1 MLCKFQIIAIQ
12 MNTSFC
18 VQASIPSDE
27 YSSMQ
32 FFTTPLR
39 DLYRDGLVRTTV
51 ALILI
56 KDSVEMTKA
65 TFASFTDNI
74 LYFQNLALSANLR

>member
-18 VQASIPSDE
+18 VQASILSDE

-32 FFTTPLR
+32 FFTPLR

-56 KDSVEMTKA
+56 KDSVAMTKA
-65 TFASFTDNI
+65 TLASFTDNI